1 MDSEELI
8 DAGCRERVGTRLAG
22 KWQIDRLLGVGGM
35 AAVYAATHRNGRIAA
50 LKVLHEKY
58 AALSQV
64 RERFLREALVA
75 NKIDHPGVVRIDD
88 DGATAEGIP
97 FLVMELLDGESLEQ
111 ARVRRGGNLPT
122 VEVMRL
128 VERILDVMEEA
139 HAAGIIH
146 RDLKPENVFLTR
158 EGKVK
163 VLDFGI
169 ARLLEATEGQTRT
182 RTGLVMGT
190 PAFMAP
196 EQALGRWSQVDAR
209 TDLWAIGAIA
219 FNLITGRMV
228 HEAPSGNETLVL
240 AASRPAPSLARHSD
254 APLAVVRCVDRA
266 LAYDRAQR
274 FDDAATMHGEVLYV
288 LSELTRAGS
297 SPPVPRPAPIP
308 DLELGAERAAP
319 PEPAPPRPEARR
331 AEPETLWEQER
342 PQHDA
347 RGAEALD
354 AFDERF
360 VGRGDAAALAE
371 AFRQL
376 ENALFTRQQYGAKHP
391 ETARHFERAFAA
403 CQQAL
408 SQSDDSLVWRV
419 TPYAFTLGE
428 SIVWEPRA
436 PFDRIPY
443 QLFAD
448 GVRLLGFVS
457 AVLPSEIME
466 LLRIITLDRARDL
479 APDDDFVTLLWDA
492 GFEHIVYQA
501 IDTFSEGEQASRAA
515 FEKAT
520 AEITALARFDA
531 GFQLEECWGEA
542 RGGVVKETAE
552 ARERRLRHLL
562 SLSETRDREAL
573 AQADQFHMRDLGAES
588 PAERAAEIDPA
599 ALEVVRARLCDAAR
613 LDERFVSVLAQA
625 YSAGVKLGAAG
636 AITTPL
642 RASLDGLSQSSL
654 GAAVRLTTALMAA
667 FEDLDA
673 PGQAKALRGS
683 LARAIISERALGA
696 MLAEATSPDASE
708 AVVALVREVLAVAG
722 GAFVPPVLA
731 LVTQGGADALGDAA
745 FEYLAK
751 NAEGNEEA
759 LAAALPQVGLDT
771 GLALVRILARQSSAA
786 ARQAVLR
793 AAESPHALLRIEAL
807 SHADAGSERLRLELR
822 ALIEDPVPEVRSAA
836 LRTISERHIRAAGP
850 YLVMRVKHPGFDKLP
865 LDERRQ
871 VLHALAAL
879 APARAEEICVELLG
893 DSRLLSLGPHEESR
907 ALAAEVLGQLATSRE
922 SLAALEEAATS
933 RFRYSERVRSSAV
946 FAREQAAVRLSQ
958 QPPAAAGGSGP
969 APARGQ
975 PQAGQSDPVMLDPAR
990 RRRP

>member
-8 DAGCRERVGTRLAG
+8 DAECRVRVGTRLAG

-35 AAVYAATHRNGRIAA
+35 AAVYAATHRNGRTAA

-58 AALSQV
+58 AAVPQI

-88 DGATAEGIP
+88 DGTTAEGVP

-111 ARVRRGGNLPT
+111 VRLRRGGTVPT
-122 VEVMRL
+122 LEVMRL
-128 VERILDVMEEA
+128 IERIIDVMEEA

-158 EGKVK
+158 DGKVK

-169 ARLLEATEGQTRT
+169 ARLMEASEGQSRT

-240 AASRPAPSLARHSD
+240 AASRPAPSLARHAD
-254 APLAVVRCVDRA
+254 APLAVVRCIDRA
-266 LAYDRAQR
+266 LAYDRDKR
-274 FDDAATMHGEVLYV
+274 FEDAATMHGELLFVLA
-288 LSELTRAGS
+288 ELTRAVS
-297 SPPVPRPAPIP
+297 QAPAPAAPIP
-308 DLELGAERAAP
+308 DLERVAAPPARPPSAAPRLEPEAP
-319 PEPAPPRPEARR
+319 PEPPKAQR
-331 AEPETLWEQER
+331 
-342 PQHDA
+342 DA
-347 RGAEALD
+347 AGAEVLD

-360 VGRGDAAALAE
+360 VGQGDAAALTE

-403 CQQAL
+403 CEQAL
-408 SQSDDSLVWRV
+408 SKSDDSLVWRV

-428 SIVWEPRA
+428 SVVWEPRS
-436 PFDRIPY
+436 PFDRVPY

-466 LLRIITLDRARDL
+466 LLRIITLDRSRDL

-501 IDTFSEGEQASRAA
+501 IDTFAEGEQTSRAA
-515 FEKAT
+515 FERAT

-531 GFQLEECWGEA
+531 GFQLEECWNEA
-542 RGGVVKETAE
+542 RGGVVKETTE
-552 ARERRLRHLL
+552 ARQRRLRHLL

-588 PAERAAEIDPA
+588 AMAQAVDVEPA
-599 ALEVVRARLCDAAR
+599 ALEVLRARLCDSAR
-613 LDERFVSVLAQA
+613 LDERFVGVLAEA
-625 YSAGVKLGAAG
+625 YAAGVKLGAAG
-636 AITTPL
+636 AITVPL
-642 RASLDGLSQSSL
+642 RAALDGLSQTSL
-654 GAAVRLTTALMAA
+654 GGAVRLVSAIMAA
-667 FEDLDA
+667 FEDRDA
-673 PGQAKALRGS
+673 PGQARALRGS
-683 LARAIISERALGA
+683 LARAVISERALTA
-696 MLAEATSPDASE
+696 LLAEATSPDASA
-708 AVVALVREVLAVAG
+708 AVVALVSEVLSVAG
-722 GAFVPPVLA
+722 DAFVPPVLE
-731 LVTQGGADALGDAA
+731 LVVQGGASALGDAA
-745 FEYLAK
+745 FEYLAR
-751 NAEGNEEA
+751 NAEGHEEE
-759 LAAALPQVGLDT
+759 LAAALPRVGLDT
-771 GLALVRILARQSSAA
+771 GLALVRILARLGTAA
-786 ARQAVLR
+786 AQQAVLR

-822 ALIEDPVPEVRSAA
+822 TLIEDPTPEVRSAA

-850 YLVMRVKHPGFDKLP
+850 YLVMRVKHAGFDKLP
-865 LDERRQ
+865 LEERRQ
-871 VLHALAAL
+871 VLYTLAAL
-879 APARAEEICVELLG
+879 APARAEEICIELLG
-893 DSRLLSLGPHEESR
+893 DARLLTLGPHEESR
-907 ALAAEVLGQLATSRE
+907 ALAAELLGQLASSRE

-946 FAREQAAVRLSQ
+946 FAREQAVVRLSG
-958 QPPAAAGGSGP
+958 QPPPPSGAARSVSAQGAGPPRRSDSP
-969 APARGQ
+969 GQ
-975 PQAGQSDPVMLDPAR
+975 DVDPAR
-990 RRRP
+990 RRRS